1 MGATATR
8 SVGWSPMARR
18 WHGWGGYHP
27 QQDKAC
33 EQGNLLRPLAE
44 FGQPSSLWVYGAAT
58 RFFALHLFGND
69 PGLSIGSFQV
79 PVCLAVVNKGPCARI
94 KL

>member
-27 QQDKAC
+27 QQDEAC
-33 EQGNLLRPLAE
+33 EQAIFCGLLPNLDSQAVC
-44 FGQPSSLWVYGAAT
+44 GSMGAAT

>member
-1 MGATATR
+1 MAGEAITR
-8 SVGWSPMARR
+8 
-18 WHGWGGYHP
+18 
-27 QQDKAC
+27 QQDEAC
-33 EQGNLLRPLAE
+33 EQGNLLQPLAE
-44 FGQPSSLWVYGAAT
+44 FGQPSSLWGLRGRQLV
-58 RFFALHLFGND
+58 FFALHLFGND